1 MPPRGL
7 KNAKQKRQY
16 KHIKDSA
23 LERGTSESRAEELAA
38 RTVNKQRR
46 KAGET
51 KSRPRRATAGKTSR
65 SKSTGT
71 STGGKSTSRGKTS
84 TRGKSTTSRSR
95 KSTSTSRS
103 RAKR

>member
-7 KNAKQKRQY
+7 KNPKRKRQY

-23 LERGTSESRAEELAA
+23 RARGASTSRAEQLAA

-51 KSRPRRATAGKTSR
+51 KSRPRRSTAGKTSR
-65 SKSTGT
+65 AKSPG
-71 STGGKSTSRGKTS
+71 TS
-84 TRGKSTTSRSR
+84 TRGKSTSTRGKSSTSRSR
-95 KSTSTSRS
+95 KSSSSSRGPSRS
-103 RAKR
+103 KR